1 MSEYHNTTSQ
11 LTKILILTFQVQNI
25 CNALQARQFVQI
37 VLENELVVVED
48 DINLVQ
54 NQESHVIVRVSYKHF
69 LRQNSGKVDVES
81 V

>member
-1 MSEYHNTTSQ
+1 MT
-11 LTKILILTFQVQNI
+11 LQVPNI
-25 CNALQARQFVQI
+25 CNALQARQFVQK
-37 VLENELVVVED
+37 VLENELVVIED

-54 NQESHVIVRVSYKHF
+54 NQESHVSVRVSYKHF